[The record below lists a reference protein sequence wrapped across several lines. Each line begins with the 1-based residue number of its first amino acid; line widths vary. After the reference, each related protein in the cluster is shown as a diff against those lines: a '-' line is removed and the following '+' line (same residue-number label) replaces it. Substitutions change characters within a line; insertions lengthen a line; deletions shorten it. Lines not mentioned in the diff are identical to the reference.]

1 MLLQTALSG
10 MSKYKEALLENS
22 NVSNPSLISEST
34 HKLTAYISAAEDHVT
49 ELEYNLSI
57 SEAEAFKNYLA
68 EGKSAN
74 ASKELIK
81 RDFVKDRATIAK
93 INRLVASGWKIVSE
107 SQSRVKHL
115 IAEANNQ
122 I

>member
-1 MLLQTALSG
+1 MLIKTALSG

-22 NVSNPSLISEST
+22 NASNPSLISEYT
-34 HKLTAYISAAEDHVT
+34 HKLTAYISSAEDYVT
-49 ELEYNLSI
+49 DLEYDMTIN
-57 SEAEAFKNYLA
+57 EAELFKKYLS
-68 EGKSAN
+68 EGNSAN

-81 RDFVKDRATIAK
+81 REFIKDRATIAK